1 MYLTNMFHHTV
12 ATYLFLISSNAF
24 YYYNGY
30 NQSMNHV
37 HLIIRKNTEE
47 ISFLQDR
54 RIYRIFR
61 SHSMDLIRSLD
72 TVMKRS
78 WRHTKCDLALT
89 RPFAR
94 DVLEFRNLLAYNP
107 SCSREGQFLNFMG
120 ILPLY
125 LVQHTEPVFF
135 DKFNFTSRMFVKG
148 IHLSSNI
155 FLTLD
160 KYYLTKRMNLLYFQ
174 GIKIAIKRF

>member
-1 MYLTNMFHHTV
+1 MYPTNMYYHTV
-12 ATYLFLISSNAF
+12 ATYFSFPLTHSINSM
-24 YYYNGY
+24 GH
-30 NQSMNHV
+30 NQSTN
-37 HLIIRKNTEE
+37 HLIIRKNTERN
-47 ISFLQDR
+47 IFFADR
-54 RIYRIFR
+54 KIYRIFR

-78 WRHTKCDLALT
+78 WRHTKCDLVLT

-107 SCSREGQFLNFMG
+107 SCPREGQFLNFMG

-125 LVQHTEPVFF
+125 LVQHAEPVFF

-148 IHLSSNI
+148 IHLSSNL

-160 KYYLTKRMNLLYFQ
+160 KYYLTS
-174 GIKIAIKRF
+174 A

>member
-1 MYLTNMFHHTV
+1 MYLTNKYVLSYCCNLFIFHFLQRIP
-12 ATYLFLISSNAF
+12 LFQWT
-24 YYYNGY
+24 
-30 NQSMNHV
+30 QSIDESYSFDNT
-37 HLIIRKNTEE
+37 KNTEE
-47 ISFLQDR
+47 ISFFADR

-78 WRHTKCDLALT
+78 WRHTKCDLVLT

-94 DVLEFRNLLAYNP
+94 DVLKFRNLLAYNP

-125 LVQHTEPVFF
+125 LVQHEEPMFF

-148 IHLSSNI
+148 IHLSSNV
-155 FLTLD
+155 
-160 KYYLTKRMNLLYFQ
+160 FQ
-174 GIKIAIKRF
+174 VG